1 MSNLKQKIKQ
11 TALFTPDEKV
21 EILTAIDNFSEL
33 DSKEL
38 ESIIDEYD
46 STFKGT
52 LSTFRKNMYEEL
64 DSIQA
69 KTSKDKLSQM
79 KQAIDKI
86 KSGLDVVT
94 TA

>member
-1 MSNLKQKIKQ
+1 MSNLKQKIKN
-11 TALFTPDEKV
+11 TALFLPEEKV
-21 EILTAIDNFSEL
+21 DILVAIDTFSENDIL
-33 DSKEL
+33 EL

-46 STFKGT
+46 GTYKGI
-52 LSTFRKNMYEEL
+52 LSTFRKSMFEEL

-69 KTSKDKLSQM
+69 KTSKAKLSQM
-79 KQAIDKI
+79 KQAIDKV

>member
-1 MSNLKQKIKQ
+1 MSDLKQKIKN
-11 TALFTPDEKV
+11 TALFIPEEKV
-21 EILTAIDNFSEL
+21 DILAAIDTFSDNDIL
-33 DSKEL
+33 EL

-46 STFKGT
+46 GTYKGM
-52 LSTFRKNMYEEL
+52 LSTFRKSMFEEL